1 MTTRSATTLVETA
14 QPELAPFGI
23 LSSAVTVH
31 KDSTEHW
38 IGGITYETPDANV
51 SVRNISILGAT
62 TQKAVTAVNSPKQDN
77 FRFYYPFSVEA
88 TIKTSTMGNDP
99 EKVKESAREA
109 LDIVASK
116 AISKEF
122 WDGDIAKLL
131 ESTNANRYLAHS
143 SATDVTPT
151 PGTGVKVRQGLGLLV
166 EALGKGSIGSKG
178 VVHAPP
184 SVVEALS
191 SSLIE
196 KDGGLFTKTGHGVV
210 SGVGYSRRGPSGAL
224 ATGNLAWM
232 YATGP
237 VTVHLGAITITP
249 EKLNQAADIQQN
261 NIQYFVDRPASVT
274 WSTSNLYA
282 VLVDLSL
289 DYS

>member
-1 MTTRSATTLVETA
+1 MTTRRATTLVETA

-31 KDSTEHW
+31 KDSNEHW
-38 IGGITYETPDANV
+38 IGGLTYETPDANV
-51 SVRNISILGAT
+51 SARNISILGT
-62 TQKAVTAVNSPKQDN
+62 TSQQAVTAVNSPKQDN
-77 FRFYYPFSVEA
+77 FRFYYPFAVEA

-99 EKVKESAREA
+99 EKVLASAREA

-116 AISKEF
+116 AIEKEF
-122 WDGDIAKLL
+122 WDGDIAQQLTADN
-131 ESTNANRYLAHS
+131 SNRYLAQS
-143 SATDVTPT
+143 DAVDVTPT

-166 EALGKGSIGSKG
+166 EALGQGSIGSKG
-178 VVHAPP
+178 VLHAPP
-184 SVVEALS
+184 SVIEALS
-191 SSLIE
+191 PVLIE

-210 SGVGYSRRGPSGAL
+210 NGVGYSRRGPSGAL
-224 ATGNLAWM
+224 ATGSLAWM

-237 VTVHLGAITITP
+237 VTVHLGPITVTP
-249 EKLNQAADIQQN
+249 EKLNQATDISQN

-282 VLVDLSL
+282 VLVDLAL